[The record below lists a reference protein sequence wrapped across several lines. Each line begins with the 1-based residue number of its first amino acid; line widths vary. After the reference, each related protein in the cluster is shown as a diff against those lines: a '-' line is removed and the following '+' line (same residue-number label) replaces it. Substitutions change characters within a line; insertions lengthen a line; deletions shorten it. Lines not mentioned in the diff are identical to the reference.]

1 MQMKNVLGSFLL
13 MASLFGAAAGCTVQ
27 AQGRVAVPVVTVEVD
42 EEPPPPRTVV
52 VETRP
57 GFVFIEGH
65 WVRRDGRW
73 DWQDGH
79 WERERAGQV
88 WVAGRW
94 DTRGTKH
101 VWVEGSWH
109 AGNTVVRDH
118 REGQPADPV
127 VRDHRQ

>member
-1 MQMKNVLGSFLL
+1 